1 MEKQYKNMKKII
13 SSVLATTLFTA
24 LFVGFAT
31 LATACGKEEKTIL
44 GSGASFP
51 YPVYSKMFEDYLEKT
66 GVRVNYQSIGS
77 GGGIR
82 QLLAQTAEFGATD
95 AFMDDEELQQSEN
108 EILHIPIVL
117 GGIAIAYNLSE
128 KIELRLDG
136 DTLAKIFMRD
146 IEKWNDPQISA
157 LNQGVALPDKEII
170 VIRRSDGS
178 GTTFGFSDFLAFSSE
193 KWKNSYGVSKSIK
206 WARDTIGAKGN
217 EGVSGQL
224 KNTDGSIGYIN
235 LNYAKTLDIPL
246 AAIKN
251 GSGKFVK
258 PTIESISLA
267 AQKDIPDDT
276 RIRLSASS
284 TLDNGYPI
292 SSFTWIIVYKEQAYN
307 NRTKEQAKRL
317 YDLLSWMVTEGQQH
331 AQPLYY
337 SPLPKKIS
345 GKVLEVLDTMTY
357 NKESL

>member
-1 MEKQYKNMKKII
+1 MEEQHKNMKKII
-13 SSVLATTLFTA
+13 VSALATTLFTA

-31 LATACGKEEKTIL
+31 LVTACGKEEKTIL

-95 AFMDDEELQQSEN
+95 AFMDDEELQQSED

-117 GGIAIAYNLSE
+117 GGIAVAYNLSE

-136 DTLAKIFMRD
+136 DTLAKIFMGD
-146 IEKWNDPQISA
+146 IKKWNDPQISA
-157 LNQGVALPDKEII
+157 LNQSVNLPDKEII

-178 GTTFGFSDFLAFSSE
+178 GTTFGFSDFLAFSNE

-206 WARDTIGAKGN
+206 WAKDTIGAKGN

-224 KNTDGSIGYIN
+224 KNTDGSIGYVN

-251 GSGKFVK
+251 GSGNFVK
-258 PTIESISLA
+258 PTIKSISLA
-267 AQKDIPDDT
+267 AQKNIPDDT
-276 RIRLSASS
+276 RVRLSASS
-284 TLDNGYPI
+284 TLGEGYPI
-292 SSFTWIIVYKEQAYN
+292 SSFTWIVLYKEQAYN
-307 NRTKEQAKRL
+307 DRTKEQAEKL
-317 YDLLSWMVTEGQQH
+317 HDLLSWMVTEGQQH
-331 AQPLYY
+331 AEPLYY
-337 SPLPKKIS
+337 SPLPQKIS
-345 GKVLEVLDTMTY
+345 GKVLKVLETMTY